1 MSDKWN
7 AETEVTPERNFRRK
21 ERSMSI
27 ENGTCIENSMW
38 KRLSERAAC
47 RTESVSVRA
56 LCMLWCM
63 SLIAGVL
70 LTEAQ
75 AQTAAPRIAFPSAT
89 VTLPTFSIANSK
101 VLAKAPED
109 ACYYGIGNNLIA
121 DDGYGGVPVQA
132 DNCIRIA
139 DGQTKVNQAY
149 VWGLTSAGSGG
160 SDIWFGTMSNT
171 LCTVQGAMLGLSGS
185 AYTTPDNAW
194 VCEFGSSAWDTPVF
208 GGVAAAGDL
217 RPARIYWYNSS
228 SGLHDVTPGVP
239 PTTHAGWLP
248 TNVYPL
254 LLATAGLRSA
264 ATLPGSLSGNPSGT
278 PDMVVLAGP
287 ALETA
292 LGINLFVFNATTHAY
307 IGSFS
312 LPQYSDIR
320 KYVTY
325 QGITGSG
332 IYAAVANSASNPNSA
347 TAGGS
352 VLLYSGVQDYPHCH
366 NCPAFKLVG
375 LLPSEGAYIASHLG
389 RLYVTTWPGKV
400 NGVYKYASLVM
411 GPTMPTNGKLPASTS
426 LWASL
431 WQATDY
437 EPDPVIAA
445 TYGGGA
451 LQSFGGQL
459 YWGTMHV
466 PFEAT
471 VAAWQTYGAPTS
483 STATA
488 TLLAAT
494 QRAAAVFRGTNLG
507 MARADIDLLY
517 GEALLTQYHV
527 ASQTWAIVPNNMHAK
542 PMFGTSG
549 MGNPFNNYIWSMAVW
564 NNRLWVGTMNWAY
577 VFNEVA
583 PQVEEVLGLTPG
595 SIDLGALGLGTII
608 PFGANL
614 AYFNNAFSPAR
625 FDDDSGLGNYLN
637 YGIRNLLP
645 AGNVLYV
652 GTANPMNLKTD
663 PSKDKL
669 GGWEL
674 IQLKL
679 KPGY

>member
-1 MSDKWN
+1 MS
-7 AETEVTPERNFRRK
+7 
-21 ERSMSI
+21 
-27 ENGTCIENSMW
+27 IENSMW

-47 RTESVSVRA
+47 RTKSASVRA
-56 LCMLWCM
+56 LCMLWCL

-75 AQTAAPRIAFPSAT
+75 AQTAAPEIALPRAMVS
-89 VTLPTFSIANSK
+89 LPTFPIANSK

-121 DDGYGGVPVQA
+121 DDGFEGVPVQA
-132 DNCIRIA
+132 DNCTRTA
-139 DGQTKVNQAY
+139 NGQPKVNQSY

-171 LCTVQGAMLGLSGS
+171 LCTAQGAILGLSASG
-185 AYTTPDNAW
+185 YTTPNNAW
-194 VCEFGSSAWDTPVF
+194 VCEFGKSAWDTPVF

-239 PTTHAGWLP
+239 PTTPAGWLP

-254 LLATAGLRSA
+254 LVGTAGLRSA
-264 ATLPGSLSGNPSGT
+264 ATLPGSLSGNPPRT
-278 PDMVVLAGP
+278 PDMVMLAGP
-287 ALETA
+287 ALQST

-320 KYVTY
+320 QFVTY
-325 QGITGSG
+325 QGSTGSG
-332 IYAAVANSASNPNSA
+332 IYTAVANSASNPNSG

-352 VLLYSGVQDYPHCH
+352 VLLYSGVQDYKTTIGGTPVTTCH
-366 NCPAFKLVG
+366 NCPAFTLVG
-375 LLPSEGAYIASHLG
+375 LLPSEGAYIASHQG
-389 RLYVTTWPGKV
+389 RLYITTWPGKV
-400 NGVYKYASLVM
+400 NGVYQYAALVM
-411 GPTMPTNGKLPASTS
+411 GPRMPNNGRLPVSTS
-426 LWASL
+426 LWPSL
-431 WQATDY
+431 WKATDY

-451 LQSFGGQL
+451 LQSFGGHL

-471 VAAWQTYGAPTS
+471 VAAWETYGAPTS

-488 TLLAAT
+488 TLLGAT

-507 MARADIDLLY
+507 TEKADIDLLY
-517 GEALLTQYHV
+517 GEEMLTQYQV
-527 ASQTWAIVPNNMHAK
+527 GSQTWAIVPNNMHAM

-549 MGNPFNNYIWSMAVW
+549 MDNPFNNYIWSMAVW
-564 NNRLWVGTMNWAY
+564 SNRLWVGTMNWAY

-583 PQVEEVLGLTPG
+583 PMVEEVLGLTPG
-595 SIDLGALGLGTII
+595 SINLRELGLGTVI

-614 AYFNNAFSPAR
+614 AYFNNAYSPAF
-625 FDDDSGLGNYLN
+625 FDDDRGLGNYLN
-637 YGIRNLLP
+637 YGVRNLLP
-645 AGNVLYV
+645 VGNLLYV

-674 IQLKL
+674 IQLQL
-679 KPGY
+679 KRGY

>member
-1 MSDKWN
+1 
-7 AETEVTPERNFRRK
+7 
-21 ERSMSI
+21 
-27 ENGTCIENSMW
+27 
-38 KRLSERAAC
+38 
-47 RTESVSVRA
+47 
-56 LCMLWCM
+56 M

-75 AQTAAPRIAFPSAT
+75 AQTAAPRVAFPSAM
-89 VTLPTFSIANSK
+89 VSLPTFPIANSK

-109 ACYYGIGNNLIA
+109 ACYYGIGNNLIT
-121 DDGYGGVPVQA
+121 DDGYGGVPVEA
-132 DNCIRIA
+132 ANCTRIA

-171 LCTVQGAMLGLSGS
+171 LCTVQGALLGLSGS
-185 AYTTPDNAW
+185 GYTTPDNAW
-194 VCEFGSSAWDTPVF
+194 ACEFGSSAWDTPVF
-208 GGVAAAGDL
+208 GGVASAGDL
-217 RPARIYWYNSS
+217 RPPRIYWYNSS

-239 PTTHAGWLP
+239 ATTPAGWGP

-254 LLATAGLRSA
+254 LVATTGLRSA
-264 ATLPGSLSGNPSGT
+264 ATLPGNP
-278 PDMVVLAGP
+278 PMVVLAGP
-287 ALETA
+287 ALQSA
-292 LGINLFVFNATTHAY
+292 LGINMFVFNATTHAY

-325 QGITGSG
+325 QGSTGSG
-332 IYAAVANSASNPNSA
+332 IYTAVANSASNPNT

-352 VLLYSGVQDYPHCH
+352 VLLYSGVRDYKNSQSVTTCH
-366 NCPAFKLVG
+366 NCPAFTVVG
-375 LLPSEGAYIASHLG
+375 LLPSEGAYIASHQG

-400 NGVYKYASLVM
+400 NGVYQYASLVM
-411 GPTMPTNGKLPASTS
+411 GPTMPNNGQLPASTS
-426 LWASL
+426 LWSSL
-431 WQATDY
+431 WNATDY

-451 LQSFGGQL
+451 LASFGGDL

-471 VAAWQTYGAPTS
+471 VAAWKTYGAPTS

-507 MARADIDLLY
+507 MRRADIDLLY
-517 GEALLTQYHV
+517 GEAMLTQYQV
-527 ASQTWAIVPNNMHAK
+527 ASKTWAEVPNNMHAI
-542 PMFGTSG
+542 PMYGTSG
-549 MGNPFNNYIWSMAVW
+549 MDNPFNNYIWSMAVW
-564 NNRLWVGTMNWAY
+564 SNRLWVGTMNWAY

-583 PQVEEVLGLTPG
+583 PMVEEVLGLTPG
-595 SIDLGALGLGTII
+595 SINLQELGLGTVI

-614 AYFNNAFSPAR
+614 AYFNNAYSPAF
-625 FDDDSGLGNYLN
+625 FDDDRGLGNYLN

-645 AGNVLYV
+645 VGNVMYV

-663 PSKDKL
+663 PSEER

>member
-1 MSDKWN
+1 M
-7 AETEVTPERNFRRK
+7 
-21 ERSMSI
+21 
-27 ENGTCIENSMW
+27 CIENSMW
-38 KRLSERAAC
+38 KGLFERVAC
-47 RTESVSVRA
+47 RTKSASVRA

-75 AQTAAPRIAFPSAT
+75 AQTAAPRVAFPSAM
-89 VTLPTFSIANSK
+89 VSLPTFPIANSK

-109 ACYYGIGNNLIA
+109 ACYYGIGNNLIT
-121 DDGYGGVPVQA
+121 DDGYGGVPVEA
-132 DNCIRIA
+132 ANCTRIA

-171 LCTVQGAMLGLSGS
+171 LCTVQGALLGLSGS
-185 AYTTPDNAW
+185 GYTTPDNAW
-194 VCEFGSSAWDTPVF
+194 ACEFGSSAWDTPVF
-208 GGVAAAGDL
+208 GGVASAGDL
-217 RPARIYWYNSS
+217 RPPRIYWYNSS

-239 PTTHAGWLP
+239 ATTPAGWGP

-254 LLATAGLRSA
+254 LVATTGLRSA
-264 ATLPGSLSGNPSGT
+264 ATLPGNP
-278 PDMVVLAGP
+278 PMVVLAGP
-287 ALETA
+287 ALQSA
-292 LGINLFVFNATTHAY
+292 LGINMFVFNATTHAY

-325 QGITGSG
+325 QGSTGSG
-332 IYAAVANSASNPNSA
+332 IYTAVANSASNPNT

-352 VLLYSGVQDYPHCH
+352 VLLYSGVRDYKNSQSVTTCH
-366 NCPAFKLVG
+366 NCPAFTVVG
-375 LLPSEGAYIASHLG
+375 LLPSEGAYIASHQG

-400 NGVYKYASLVM
+400 NGVYQYASLVM
-411 GPTMPTNGKLPASTS
+411 GPTMPNNGQLPASTS
-426 LWASL
+426 LWSSL
-431 WQATDY
+431 WNATDY

-451 LQSFGGQL
+451 LASFGGDL

-471 VAAWQTYGAPTS
+471 VAAWKTYGAPTS

-507 MARADIDLLY
+507 MRRADIDLLY
-517 GEALLTQYHV
+517 GAEMLTQYQV
-527 ASQTWAIVPNNMHAK
+527 ASKTWAIVPNNMHAI
-542 PMFGTSG
+542 PIHGTSG
-549 MGNPFNNYIWSMAVW
+549 MDNPFNNYIWSMAVW
-564 NNRLWVGTMNWAY
+564 SNRLWVGTMNWAY

-583 PQVEEVLGLTPG
+583 PQVEEVLGLTSG
-595 SIDLGALGLGTII
+595 SINLQELGLGTVI

-614 AYFNNAFSPAR
+614 AYFNNAYSPAF
-625 FDDDSGLGNYLN
+625 FDDDQGLGNYLN
-637 YGIRNLLP
+637 YGFRNLLP
-645 AGNVLYV
+645 VGNVMYV

-663 PSKDKL
+663 PTKDKL

-674 IQLKL
+674 IQLQL
-679 KPGY
+679 KHGY